1 MFGNLQ
7 SLKGKTV
14 YHLSHNDLDGY
25 SPQVISKLSTLKI
38 AKHIHCGYDRFEEEL
53 DEVMSSFEED
63 KNVPKY
69 VTSAILITDIA
80 PTSEE
85 IVERLNNLFT
95 AGLTIVLLDH
105 HDTAKWISEKYP
117 EWAFITSKINDRLT
131 SATELYYLYL
141 KEKDGFLTHVY
152 ESYAVNTFVE
162 QVRSYD
168 TWDWY
173 RTGNDLAKELNSVLY
188 ILTPS
193 QFIEMQLAKFV
204 KIFTNVRLPDLFS
217 LNETEQLLV
226 NVENKREEKYIES
239 RSKKMVKHEWY
250 VDGKRYDVGVVF
262 ADQYHS
268 TLGNTLNTL
277 NPELNF
283 VAILDMNSGKG
294 SLRTIHK
301 DVHVGNIAKS
311 IAGGGGH
318 PKAAGF
324 EFDSEKMTFLTENAL
339 GLLPQSSHA

>member
-14 YHLSHNDLDGY
+14 HHLSHNDLDGY
-25 SPQVISKLSTLKI
+25 SPQVISQLSTLEVVEY
-38 AKHIHCGYDRFEEEL
+38 IHCGYDRFEKEL
-53 DEVMSSFEED
+53 EKVMSVFEENKEVVSFE
-63 KNVPKY
+63 
-69 VTSAILITDIA
+69 TSAILITDIA

-85 IVERLNNLFT
+85 IVERLNKLFT
-95 AGLTIVLLDH
+95 AGLTVVLLDH

-131 SATELYYLYL
+131 CATELYYLYL
-141 KEKDGFLTHVY
+141 KEKDCFLVHVY
-152 ESYAVNTFVE
+152 ESYAVSDFVE

-173 RTGNDLAKELNSVLY
+173 RTGNDRAKELNSVLY

-193 QFIEMQLAKFV
+193 QFIEMQGAKFV
-204 KIFTNVRLPDLFS
+204 KTFTNLRLPDLFS
-217 LNETEQLLV
+217 LNETERLLV
-226 NVENKREEKYIES
+226 SIENKREEKYIEG
-239 RSKKMVKHEWY
+239 RSKRMVKHEWY

-277 NPELNF
+277 NPDLNF

-294 SLRTIHK
+294 SLRTIHE